1 MGTITAACPVWLES
15 KRHEI
20 VSLHDVTTEIGC
32 RQAAREL
39 RIEGARVGGRR
50 GLALAAVARAFDR
63 LSQAIEQ
70 DSSALRVQ
78 AGRELGQAYEIG
90 RAA

>member
-1 MGTITAACPVWLES
+1 MHSACPVWIES
-15 KRHEI
+15 SRRQIAKN
-20 VSLHDVTTEIGC
+20 HDLTTEIGC

-50 GLALAAVARAFDR
+50 GLALAALARAFDR
-63 LSQAIEQ
+63 LGSAIEQ

-78 AGRELGQAYEIG
+78 AGRELGQAYEIA